1 MSPKGT
7 FQGAIL
13 IALILFVLVSG
24 RAQTKNPPRSDYT
37 QVSIE
42 LEKLIQHEVTE
53 KQLPGFSI
61 VLVDDQQI
69 VWAQGFGFADPARKL
84 PATAETVYR
93 VGSVSRL
100 FTDIGIMQLVE
111 RGELDLDAPITK
123 YAPDFN
129 PQNPFGAPITLRELM
144 THRAGLVQW
153 MEYVPLKKISED
165 VWEFPEDSSYDH
177 EELTFLRDKSG
188 CATRVK
194 VGEVLFP
201 RRPACTQ
208 LK

>member
-1 MSPKGT
+1 L
-7 FQGAIL
+7 GARVW
-13 IALILFVLVSG
+13 FV
-24 RAQTKNPPRSDYT
+24 
-37 QVSIE
+37 
-42 LEKLIQHEVTE
+42 
-53 KQLPGFSI
+53 
-61 VLVDDQQI
+61 
-69 VWAQGFGFADPARKL
+69 DPARKL

-93 VGSVSRL
+93 VGSVSKL

-123 YAPDFN
+123 YLPDFD

-177 EELTFLRDKSG
+177 EKLTFLRDKSG

-208 LK
+208 LKLVGAAKTLRMCCNRGSARPGLVEGSLGFIKRNLGS